1 LPEDIYEAISHPTRR
16 AIVKALGERGRMTF
30 TELMERRQRQGQV
43 LKEVRP

>member
-30 TELMERRQRQGQV
+30 TELMEAANVKAKFSRR
-43 LKEVRP
+43 